1 MKKRFSTLLASTKRI
16 QTLSHAKDQL
26 LSTVDFCKSMN
37 EIKQAHA
44 QMITTG
50 LILHAFPASRL
61 IKLLTLPKF
70 ASLSYAHQVFDQI
83 PLPDLFIYNTLI
95 QAHATT
101 THSSHI
107 SLLLFRSML
116 RDSCHQPNRYT
127 FVFVFNS
134 CCYGLGVSEGEQVRA
149 HAIKRGFETSVFV
162 TNVLIRMYAIR
173 ESIDDA
179 RRVFDWSAEWDL
191 FSWNSMIGGYVGL
204 GDLELARELFDDM
217 PERDVVTWST
227 MIAGYGQVCRLTWV
241 FLFLFI
247 LFLCS
252 LG

>member
-1 MKKRFSTLLASTKRI
+1 
-16 QTLSHAKDQL
+16 
-26 LSTVDFCKSMN
+26 
-37 EIKQAHA
+37 
-44 QMITTG
+44 
-50 LILHAFPASRL
+50 
-61 IKLLTLPKF
+61 
-70 ASLSYAHQVFDQI
+70 
-83 PLPDLFIYNTLI
+83 
-95 QAHATT
+95 
-101 THSSHI
+101 
-107 SLLLFRSML
+107 
-116 RDSCHQPNRYT
+116 
-127 FVFVFNS
+127 
-134 CCYGLGVSEGEQVRA
+134 
-149 HAIKRGFETSVFV
+149 
-162 TNVLIRMYAIR
+162 MYAIR